1 MAKLILAHKQFFE
14 IFNNNMKNWNDMLFS
29 YAMKK
34 VCKLSVLCD
43 LSHWYTRL
51 KYKNS
56 FIFIFANFASNYVI
70 TTSNQILF
78 LLSSLRFFHV
88 IYIVR
93 KDITDYFA
101 VLQTI
106 FLNILIMRLK
116 KLKIG
121 LFIAFFHDGDC
132 NQ

>member
-93 KDITDYFA
+93 KDIRILLIIMQSFADNIFEYFNYA
-101 VLQTI
+101 TEEIKNWIVHC
-106 FLNILIMRLK
+106 
-116 KLKIG
+116 
-121 LFIAFFHDGDC
+121 LFS
-132 NQ
+132 